1 MKLLSIIVPVYK
13 AAAYIEHCVN
23 SFYSQDMEENDFE
36 VILVN
41 DGSPDD
47 SASIIQE
54 RLMPQHTN
62 ITLVHQENAGQGK
75 ARNLGL
81 SYAKGKYILFVDSDD
96 YLVEKTISKIIEIA
110 ESHQLDLCAFA
121 MNVLDKHNQGSVYYQ
136 RQPLYQVFTG
146 TEVIVNGLMFDSAC
160 TKLYLR
166 ESIVSAHISFKEN
179 MTHEDTEFN
188 IQLFPHL
195 KRVLFTDICAYVYCW
210 NGESTDRSCDVKK
223 VQRRYLGDIYVAK
236 SLKQIALSTSE
247 SLLKRNYLKRSNSL
261 MMNTLRLL
269 LKDDLQPKS
278 FVKQCFKIAK
288 ENELYPMRGKS
299 LSLKSTLM
307 MHLLNQAW
315 LLKLMGY
322 L

>member
-13 AAAYIEHCVN
+13 AAAYIERCVN
-23 SFYSQDMEENDFE
+23 SFYSQDMEENTFE

-62 ITLVHQENAGQGK
+62 ITLIHQDNAGQGK

-96 YLVEKTISKIIEIA
+96 YLVEKTIPRIIEIA
-110 ESHQLDLCAFA
+110 ESHQLELCAFA
-121 MNVLDKHNQGSVYYQ
+121 MNVLDKHNQGNKYYQ
-136 RQPLYQVFTG
+136 RQPLYQVFSG
-146 TEVIVNGLMFDSAC
+146 IEAIINGLLFDSAC

-166 ESIVSAHISFKEN
+166 ESIVSYRIFFKEN
-179 MTHEDTEFN
+179 ITHEDTEFN

-210 NGESTDRSCDVKK
+210 NEDSTDRSCDMKK

-236 SLKQIALSTSE
+236 SLKEIALSAND
-247 SLLKRNYLKRSNSL
+247 SLLKCNYLKRSNSL
-261 MMNTLRLL
+261 MMNMLRQL
-269 LKDDLQPKS
+269 LKDKSQPKS
-278 FVKQCFKIAK
+278 FIKDCFEIA
-288 ENELYPMRGKS
+288 EVYRLYPMRGRS
-299 LSLKSTLM
+299 LSVKSTLM
-307 MHLLNQAW
+307 MHLLNQTW
-315 LLKLMGY
+315 LLKLCGY

>member
-13 AAAYIEHCVN
+13 AAAYIERCVN
-23 SFYSQDMEENDFE
+23 SFYAQEMEESDFE
-36 VILVN
+36 VILVD

-96 YLVEKTISKIIEIA
+96 YLVEKTIPRIIEIA

-121 MNVLDKHNQGSVYYQ
+121 MNVLDKHNQGSIYFQ

-146 TEVIVNGLMFDSAC
+146 VESILNGLMFDSAC

-166 ESIVSAHISFKEN
+166 ESIVSYRISFKEN

-188 IQLFPHL
+188 VQLFPHL

-236 SLKQIALSTSE
+236 SLKEIALSANNN
-247 SLLKRNYLKRSNSL
+247 LLIRNYLKRCNSL
-261 MMNTLRLL
+261 LTNMLRLL
-269 LKDDLQPKS
+269 LKDNSQPKS
-278 FVKQCFKIAK
+278 FVKDCFEIAK
-288 ENELYPMRGKS
+288 VYKLYPMKGTT
-299 LSLKSTLM
+299 LSLKSTFM
-307 MHLLNQAW
+307 MHLINQTW
-315 LLKLMGY
+315 LLKLCGF